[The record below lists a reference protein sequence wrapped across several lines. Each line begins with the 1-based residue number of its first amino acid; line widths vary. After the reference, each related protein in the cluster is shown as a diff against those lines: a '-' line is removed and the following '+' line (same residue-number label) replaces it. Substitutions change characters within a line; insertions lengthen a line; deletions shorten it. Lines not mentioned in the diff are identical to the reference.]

1 MNGPALQLDL
11 PEGWVHRDDV
21 APFALV
27 ARPARWDGPFT
38 PNLTVTVT
46 PRTEGESPE
55 AYLAAQLDGTARALA
70 DPLLVDAHADRAAG
84 TVSFV
89 VAHATAGV
97 DVTAAQ
103 HHRLGDRWVVAA
115 CATALDTDWPLLAAD
130 LVALAASVREAP

>member
-1 MNGPALQLDL
+1 MSGPPITADL
-11 PEGWVHRDDV
+11 PEGWVHRTDV

-27 ARPARWDGPFT
+27 AQPVDWDGPFT

-70 DPLLVDAHADRAAG
+70 DALLVDAHADRAAG

-89 VAHATAGV
+89 VAHATTGV

-103 HHRLGDRWVVAA
+103 HHRLGERWVVSA
-115 CATALDTDWPLLAAD
+115 CATALDADWPLLAGD
-130 LVALAASVREAP
+130 LLALVASVREAA